1 MAALQTQAGT
11 AAASKPSATP
21 VPQGEQPDKPQITR
35 IQPSQSPTSPEPVQT
50 SPTIQPTPDTA
61 APARPAK
68 PGQQALAT
76 GQTGIQTPTQVPPEP
91 TGEPPKTTSQATQKP
106 RRAPPPP
113 PAPTPLSLLDQA
125 FARPYLLAVP
135 VIVIL
140 LIGWGASRLR
150 GRFRESKQ
158 GADEG
163 APAFAE
169 SDATANSP
177 GTFSPAG
184 TDSGLAARGGGDG
197 DEVDP
202 LEEAEIF
209 LAYGRDEQAEEL
221 LQEAIA
227 AHPARFEI
235 HLKLLEIYVKQG
247 NKDAFEKLA
256 RDIQQKSSSEG
267 EIWDRVVKLGY
278 AIDPDNPRY
287 ADGAGDEAERSD
299 YAQTTGD
306 MSASRE
312 HLDFDVGMDDHSESG
327 TSTPAGTHI
336 DLGANMAVEKSQV
349 MDTQTIDVTNDS
361 VGVDSDMN
369 LDPPSLDP
377 PSLDHGAS
385 ALDLSADDSSN
396 AIDFDSDT
404 SGDEPAVTEQ
414 QEELGASSTDS
425 GLDFDVN
432 EMSFDAGGGEQSESS
447 DVPALDLSGLSL
459 DLDGTS
465 TNEMESSGKDDK
477 WFEVQTKFDLAK
489 AYQEMGD
496 NDGAR
501 EILKEV
507 ISEGDS
513 EQKAAA
519 ESVLSSLE

>member
-1 MAALQTQAGT
+1 
-11 AAASKPSATP
+11 
-21 VPQGEQPDKPQITR
+21 
-35 IQPSQSPTSPEPVQT
+35 
-50 SPTIQPTPDTA
+50 
-61 APARPAK
+61 
-68 PGQQALAT
+68 
-76 GQTGIQTPTQVPPEP
+76 
-91 TGEPPKTTSQATQKP
+91 
-106 RRAPPPP
+106 
-113 PAPTPLSLLDQA
+113 
-125 FARPYLLAVP
+125 
-135 VIVIL
+135 
-140 LIGWGASRLR
+140 
-150 GRFRESKQ
+150 
-158 GADEG
+158 
-163 APAFAE
+163 
-169 SDATANSP
+169 
-177 GTFSPAG
+177 
-184 TDSGLAARGGGDG
+184 
-197 DEVDP
+197 
-202 LEEAEIF
+202 
-209 LAYGRDEQAEEL
+209 
-221 LQEAIA
+221 
-227 AHPARFEI
+227 
-235 HLKLLEIYVKQG
+235 
-247 NKDAFEKLA
+247 
-256 RDIQQKSSSEG
+256 
-267 EIWDRVVKLGY
+267 
-278 AIDPDNPRY
+278 
-287 ADGAGDEAERSD
+287 
-299 YAQTTGD
+299 

-369 LDPPSLDP
+369 LDPPSLD
-377 PSLDHGAS
+377 HGAS

-396 AIDFDSDT
+396 AIDFDFDSDSDT

-414 QEELGASSTDS
+414 QEELGVSSTDS

-477 WFEVQTKFDLAK
+477 WYEVQTKFDLAK

-513 EQKAAA
+513 DQKVAA
-519 ESVLSSLE
+519 ESVLSSLG